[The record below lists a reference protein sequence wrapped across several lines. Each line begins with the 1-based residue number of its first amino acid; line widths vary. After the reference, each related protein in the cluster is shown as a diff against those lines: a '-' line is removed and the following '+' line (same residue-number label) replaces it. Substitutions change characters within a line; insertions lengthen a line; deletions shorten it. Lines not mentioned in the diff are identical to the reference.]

1 MGRARAREHTRDMSP
16 NTRKQKALRR
26 IERAVG
32 GTMPR
37 DVYTPISLLRAVDI
51 EAFADWLEAMASGER
66 SDSVLPL
73 DDIEV

>member
-1 MGRARAREHTRDMSP
+1 MSP

-26 IERAVG
+26 IEKAVG

-51 EAFADWLEAMASGER
+51 EAFATWLEKLASDEPR
-66 SDSVLPL
+66 ESVLPL
-73 DDIEV
+73 NDIEV